1 MLKYKRIALL
11 IMIVMFGITLTITG
25 CGAKSLNFE
34 SSSNQ
39 GSSADMA
46 APVPAPMAPQ
56 EEYDNEGS
64 YNSTGEAGKG
74 ISERKMIET
83 VHLTLV
89 VDNVFEVAEKITE
102 LAEHLNGFIQES
114 RTWEGS
120 DAKHGYLTARIPAER
135 LTEAMN
141 QIETLGTVRSTQRSG
156 QDVTEQYFDRQ
167 ARLRNLE
174 AQEERYLEILS
185 EAKTTED
192 VINVERELVRV
203 REQIEVYMGQL
214 KYLDHQINLATLN
227 IQLEEQKTINE
238 IEKPSFIK
246 AFDAAKVATK
256 NSINMILTAIS
267 GLIIAIGYLIP
278 LTPIILLAAYIY
290 YRKVYS
296 RRKNSSKAKDNEEV

>member
-1 MLKYKRIALL
+1 MMAVILSIALT
-11 IMIVMFGITLTITG
+11 VTG
-25 CGAKSLNFE
+25 CGANSIVQKSTSNE
-34 SSSNQ
+34 SI
-39 GSSADMA
+39 SADMA
-46 APVPAPMAPQ
+46 APAPAPMAAQ
-56 EEYDNEGS
+56 EEYKRDNDGN
-64 YNSTGEAGKG
+64 YNSTGEVGKG
-74 ISERKMIET
+74 ASERKMIET
-83 VHLTLV
+83 VHVTLV
-89 VDNVFEVAEKITE
+89 VDNVFEVVETITALSE
-102 LAEHLNGFIQES
+102 QLNGFIQES

-120 DAKHGYLTARIPAER
+120 EAKHGYLTARIPAER
-135 LTEAMN
+135 LPEAL
-141 QIETLGTVRSTQRSG
+141 IELETLGTVRDKQRNG
-156 QDVTEQYFDRQ
+156 QDVTEQYFDRE

-174 AQEERYLEILS
+174 AQEERYLEILA

-214 KYLDHQINLATLN
+214 KYLDHQISLATLN

-278 LTPIILLAAYIY
+278 LTPIIILAAYIY
-290 YRKVYS
+290 YRKVNS
-296 RRKNSSKAKDNEEV
+296 RRKNSSKAKDIDNSNI